1 MAETVEA
8 VTVFEGRHLRARLF
22 RPEGRQLFVSFDSFR
37 PGRTEFDDRGPVK
50 YYQRRGLAQLQIQTA
65 CNDWYLNDDLEPM
78 LEVLSDCVQPY
89 RRVFSMAFSM
99 GAFAALRMSG
109 KLRLSRVFL
118 VSPQVTP
125 FSRRGP
131 MDPRF
136 VEHEAGIR
144 ADLDLEKGHLFR
156 RMRGC
161 VLFDPLHHR
170 KDVEHARA
178 ILDMAPGLRAVAL
191 PLAGH
196 PADNTLLEG
205 KVWHE
210 FQGLLLGRGD
220 ATAGL
225 KALHRKSRE
234 VSPSY
239 LEALS
244 RRLASQGKGAVGL
257 LRSGKG
263 LP

>member
-1 MAETVEA
+1 MEPAAEA

-22 RPEGRQLFVSFDSFR
+22 RPKARQLFVSFDSFR

-65 CNDWYLNDDLEPM
+65 RNDWYLNDDLEPM

-99 GAFAALRMSG
+99 GAFGALRMSG

-125 FSRRGP
+125 FSHRGP

-136 VEHEAGIR
+136 AEHEGNIR

-156 RMRGC
+156 KMRGC
-161 VLFDPLHHR
+161 ILFDPLHHR
-170 KDVEHARA
+170 MDVEHARA
-178 ILDMAPGLRAVAL
+178 VQAIAPGLRAVTL
-191 PLAGH
+191 PLSGH
-196 PADNTLLEG
+196 PADITLLEG
-205 KVWHE
+205 NVWHE

-225 KALHRKSRE
+225 KALHRRSRE

-244 RRLASQGKGAVGL
+244 RRLATQGKGPVGL